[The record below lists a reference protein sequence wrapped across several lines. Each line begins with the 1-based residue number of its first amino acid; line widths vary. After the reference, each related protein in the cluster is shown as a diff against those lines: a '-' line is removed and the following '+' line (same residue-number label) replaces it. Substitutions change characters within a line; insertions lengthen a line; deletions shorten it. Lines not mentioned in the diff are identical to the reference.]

1 MHLGCS
7 SWLYFR
13 LVTGLEG
20 VGSLR
25 LYAVSQQLAV
35 SVKNLKS
42 LLELLNLPWGLLLS
56 EEVGDGISL
65 PRSCT
70 VYLLS
75 LAWNYS
81 MGRSSSSLRIL
92 MLLMLWNVETQLS
105 RILCLLVESTAR
117 TTSTT
122 LRLPSLF

>member
-35 SVKNLKS
+35 SVK
-42 LLELLNLPWGLLLS
+42 
-56 EEVGDGISL
+56 
-65 PRSCT
+65 T
-70 VYLLS
+70 
-75 LAWNYS
+75 
-81 MGRSSSSLRIL
+81 
-92 MLLMLWNVETQLS
+92 
-105 RILCLLVESTAR
+105 
-117 TTSTT
+117 
-122 LRLPSLF
+122 